1 MFKATKMWV
10 VLFYA
15 EFSQTHQN
23 KNNTFKKND
32 AVIMLSNHNIFV
44 FDYHT
49 IGIPY
54 CHHD

>member
-1 MFKATKMWV
+1 MWV

-44 FDYHT
+44 YDYYT